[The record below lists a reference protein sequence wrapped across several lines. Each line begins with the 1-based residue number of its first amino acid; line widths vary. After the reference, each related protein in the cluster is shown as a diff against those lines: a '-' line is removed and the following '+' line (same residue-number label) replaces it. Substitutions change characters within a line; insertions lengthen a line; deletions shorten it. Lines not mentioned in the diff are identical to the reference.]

1 MKYVLGI
8 AILSLFVLGC
18 GESSQEEVQPPN
30 MDWVQ
35 RQARI
40 NAADSLVFGTS
51 YLPVYSRIY
60 HHKRG
65 KTFGLTITASLRN
78 VSTTDTVYLLSADL
92 YGTSGNLERSY
103 LENPVY
109 LNPME
114 TLEIVI
120 EETEEDGG
128 TGGNFLFEWGVPKG
142 DDPPFFEAV
151 MISTL
156 GQQGIS
162 FTTRGNEVD

>member
-1 MKYVLGI
+1 MKHPIVLL
-8 AILSLFVLGC
+8 AMSLLLLACDG
-18 GESSQEEVQPPN
+18 QEEVQTEPPSV
-30 MDWVQ
+30 DWAQ
-35 RQARI
+35 REARI
-40 NAADSLVFGTS
+40 TAADSLTYGTS
-51 YLPVYSRIY
+51 YLPIYSRIY

-78 VSTTDTVYLLSADL
+78 VSTTDTVYLMKADL
-92 YGTSGNLERSY
+92 YGTSGSLEHSY
-103 LENPVY
+103 IEKPVFLE
-109 LNPME
+109 PME

-128 TGGNFLFEWGVPKG
+128 TGGNFLFEWGVPRG
-142 DDPPFFEAV
+142 DEPPFFEAV

-162 FTTRGNEVD
+162 FTTRAILVE